1 MENPRYSI
9 GDDLYD
15 VSTKKTYQIADIKIK
30 DNEYWYGYIIN
41 NNIGWVRE
49 EDAIWRNK
57 NYANYMYPPLYKVGD
72 TIRIKANGKY
82 GEIKEV
88 HPSDRRSCISYTT
101 LCRFDKKVGHVGES
115 GIEKIDESL
124 IPSPKF
130 KIGEVVFVPDSTEN
144 GTVRAIEQHE
154 GSYRYEV
161 YYNDEASKKRG
172 AFSYFSEKRLVTFDR
187 ISTNPKFS
195 LESLNSKKMEDLYY
209 KVGDKVRLKETGQ
222 FGEVKYISKDV
233 NGIPKGYSVEFRLDS
248 IRRFYTNKDDIEKIE
263 DYPIGNPKFKLQ
275 EVVCIPDSKGGG
287 VIKRIRQYNDTYM
300 YDVVYTYKYNAQV
313 LNATFSEEDLVKFNE
328 LFSNKTLISKE
339 MEDKKPI
346 AKCEK
351 PNIPIRSI
359 KSLIEKSVVAP
370 SSNQAEKKAIDF
382 FVHSVHSMGDLYT
395 SSEYCIDEDNLKE
408 FKDQLNILEKMAIEF
423 YKKIRP

>member
-30 DNEYWYGYIIN
+30 DNKYWYGYIIN
-41 NNIGWVRE
+41 NNMCWVRE

-88 HPSDRRSCISYTT
+88 HPSDIRSCISYTT

-115 GIEKIDESL
+115 GIQKIDESL
-124 IPSPKF
+124 IPDPKF
-130 KIGEVVFVPDSTEN
+130 EIGEAVFIPDSTEG

-161 YYNDEASKKRG
+161 YYNDELSKKRG

-195 LESLNSKKMEDLYY
+195 LESLNSKKMEEPYY
-209 KVGDKVRLKETGQ
+209 KVGDRVRDKTTGR

-233 NGIPKGYSVEFRLDS
+233 NDIPKGYRVAFLLYSKQ
-248 IRRFYTNKDDIEKIE
+248 RFYTNKDDIEKIE

-300 YDVVYTYKYNAQV
+300 YDVIYTYKYNAQV
-313 LNATFSEEDLVKFNE
+313 LKVTFSEEYLVKFKE
-328 LFSNKTLISKE
+328 LLPNRTLISKE
-339 MEDKKPI
+339 MKD
-346 AKCEK
+346 EK
-351 PNIPIRSI
+351 PNISIRNI
-359 KSLIEKSVVAP
+359 KSLIKKSVVDP
-370 SSNQAEKKAIDF
+370 SINQAEKKAIDL
-382 FVHSVHSMGDLYT
+382 FVHSVHTMSDSYVGD
-395 SSEYCIDEDNLKE
+395 SEYYADEDCLKE
-408 FKDQLNILEKMAIEF
+408 FKDQLNIIEKMAIEF
-423 YKKIRP
+423 YKKIKP

>member
-15 VSTKKTYQIADIKIK
+15 VSTKKTYQIADIKLK
-30 DNEYWYGYIIN
+30 NNEYWYGYIIN
-41 NNIGWVRE
+41 NNTGWVRE

-88 HPSDRRSCISYTT
+88 HPSDKRSFISYTT
-101 LCRFDKKVGHVGES
+101 LCCFDKKVGHVGES
-115 GIEKIDESL
+115 GIEKIDKSL
-124 IPSPKF
+124 IPDPKF
-130 KIGEVVFVPDSTEN
+130 EIGEVVFIPNSTEN

-161 YYNDEASKKRG
+161 YYNDESSKKIGR
-172 AFSYFSEKRLVTFDR
+172 FSYFSEKQLVTFNR

-195 LESLNSKKMEDLYY
+195 LESLNSKKMEEPYY
-209 KVGDKVRLKETGQ
+209 KVGDRVRDKVTGR
-222 FGEVKYISKDV
+222 FGEVEYISKDV
-233 NGIPKGYSVEFRLDS
+233 NDIPKGYSVAFLLCS
-248 IRRFYTNKDDIEKIE
+248 KRRFYTNKDDIEKIE

-275 EVVCIPDSKGGG
+275 EVVCVPDSKGGG

-313 LNATFSEEDLVKFNE
+313 LKVTFSEEYLVKFKE
-328 LFSNKTLISKE
+328 LLPNKTLISKE
-339 MEDKKPI
+339 MKD
-346 AKCEK
+346 EK

-359 KSLIEKSVVAP
+359 KSLIKKSVIDP
-370 SSNQAEKKAIDF
+370 SINQAEKKAIDL
-382 FVHSVHSMGDLYT
+382 FVHSVHTMSDSYVGD
-395 SSEYCIDEDNLKE
+395 SEYYADEDCLKE
-408 FKDQLNILEKMAIEF
+408 FKDQLNIIEKMAIEF
-423 YKKIRP
+423 YKKIKP